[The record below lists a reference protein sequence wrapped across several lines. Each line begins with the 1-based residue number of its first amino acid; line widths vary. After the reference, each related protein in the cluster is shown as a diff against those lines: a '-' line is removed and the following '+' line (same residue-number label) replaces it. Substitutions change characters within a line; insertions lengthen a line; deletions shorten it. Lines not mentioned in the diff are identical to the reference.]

1 LAWIGIATEFFIQLH
16 CLAGSQAPIFMK
28 MVTELS
34 GFRPA
39 QLLLID
45 DTPANVLAARNL
57 GWNAVEWTKSS
68 TLAEQIS
75 KLQMAVRYIW

>member
-1 LAWIGIATEFFIQLH
+1 
-16 CLAGSQAPIFMK
+16 

-75 KLQMAVRYIW
+75 KLQMAVRYI